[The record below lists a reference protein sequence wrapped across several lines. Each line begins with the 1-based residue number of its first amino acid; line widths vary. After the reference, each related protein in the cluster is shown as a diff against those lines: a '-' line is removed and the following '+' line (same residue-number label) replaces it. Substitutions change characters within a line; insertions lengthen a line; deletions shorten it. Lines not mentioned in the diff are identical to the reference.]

1 MSTRT
6 WVLVAICV
14 VVVPFYGYLLTKVR
28 PVWRLLATSAVEAPR
43 EPENLLEQVARRAGS
58 SLRAFLALFGVAVL
72 GTAIGD
78 FDRDVHN
85 GLGNMVSFLM
95 VVAGL
100 IVLWWGVSIGWTVSR
115 TAKAR
120 EDVADEGWLLG
131 LVVWAYAVG
140 IVYGLLLLAGLLGHL
155 LHRS

>member
-1 MSTRT
+1 MSARS
-6 WVLVAICV
+6 WVWVSIAV
-14 VVVPFYGYLLTKVR
+14 VVVPFYAYLLTKAR
-28 PVWRLLATSAVEAPR
+28 PVWRLLTTSPVEAPK

-100 IVLWWGVSIGWTVSR
+100 IVMWWGFSIGWTVWR
-115 TAKAR
+115 TARAR
-120 EDVADEGWLLG
+120 EGIEDDPWELAAVVWTSALG
-131 LVVWAYAVG
+131 LVC
-140 IVYGLLLLAGLLGHL
+140 GLLALAGLLAKM
-155 LHRS
+155 LHH

>member
-1 MSTRT
+1 MTART
-6 WVLVAICV
+6 WVWVAIGV

-28 PVWRLLATSAVEAPR
+28 PAWRLLATSPVEAPR
-43 EPENLLEQVARRAGS
+43 EAENLLEQVARRAGG

-85 GLGNMVSFLM
+85 GLGNMVFFLM
-95 VVAGL
+95 MVAGL
-100 IVLWWGVSIGWTVSR
+100 IVMWWGFSISWTVWR

-120 EDVADEGWLLG
+120 DDIEDDPWELAAVVWASALG
-131 LVVWAYAVG
+131 LVC
-140 IVYGLLLLAGLLGHL
+140 GLLALAGVLAKL
-155 LHRS
+155 LHR